1 MMAVVI
7 CTSHSL
13 IFSNQA
19 ALAGTVTGTVW
30 AGCFLVFY
38 FSWQVE
44 HFLSEFFK
52 TFPNFFCMTL
62 KSQTVGLLNQKREHF
77 QRPPSNNCS
86 LWWFSWLVPFKPNW
100 ANLSFHIMF
109 RFLKRKQFQLR
120 ISFSFFMLHQAIEA
134 SFCWNSC
141 AENPRPLCFGLK
153 QLKISG
159 VFLGTKRTPCYF
171 LSRSMTF
178 RSSFLIEQCCGYWW
192 AFHLVHRS
200 SIRMSEWT
208 GAWWP
213 GTYLDFHTQVCRQER
228 IPWQCAGSC
237 LCFYKNSWGR
247 GLKQWITSGLH
258 LPFPVVAAV
267 VQQ

>member
-7 CTSHSL
+7 CTSHRL

-19 ALAGTVTGTVW
+19 ALAGTGTGTVVW
-30 AGCFLVFY
+30 GGCFLVFY

-52 TFPNFFCMTL
+52 IFPIFFLFFFCMTL
-62 KSQTVGLLNQKREHF
+62 KSQTVGLRNKKREHF
-77 QRPPSNNCS
+77 QWPPSNNCS

-141 AENPRPLCFGLK
+141 AENPRPTMFWIKAVEDFWGVSRNKENPLLFSQPLDDISFLLPYWAVLWLLMGLPLGA
-153 QLKISG
+153 QVLNVRMDRSLVAWNISG
-159 VFLGTKRTPCYF
+159 FSY
-171 LSRSMTF
+171 
-178 RSSFLIEQCCGYWW
+178 
-192 AFHLVHRS
+192 
-200 SIRMSEWT
+200 
-208 GAWWP
+208 P
-213 GTYLDFHTQVCRQER
+213 GL
-228 IPWQCAGSC
+228 
-237 LCFYKNSWGR
+237 
-247 GLKQWITSGLH
+247 
-258 LPFPVVAAV
+258 
-267 VQQ
+267 